1 MASLTKVGVKCFG
14 PFSPKEVGAV
24 ATWAA
29 AVEDLIQAVADS
41 SSTSSVIDTEQ
52 NPLKGITSSQRD
64 RNRNIGDVLNIGSG
78 TRCTQCGFLHF
89 MWRATCGSCE
99 KPMEYNLGDRDEKNR
114 L

>member
-1 MASLTKVGVKCFG
+1 MGFDMRSLDLSDMVRSSKQGVKVDTDYG
-14 PFSPKEVGAV
+14 SSAV
-24 ATWAA
+24 IN
-29 AVEDLIQAVADS
+29 E
-41 SSTSSVIDTEQ
+41 EE
-52 NPLKGITSSQRD
+52 PLKGITSEQRN
-64 RNRNIGDVLNIGSG
+64 RNRNIGDVLNIGAG